1 MPFPLPRGRTFC
13 LVAIVGRAHAA
24 QVKILP
30 TVICF
35 NDGVAV
41 HNIIGFEGLTAGLS
55 PDKLDEWPLSSLA
68 RELAL
73 AKVCIPT

>member
-1 MPFPLPRGRTFC
+1 M
-13 LVAIVGRAHAA
+13 
-24 QVKILP
+24 KILP

-41 HNIIGFEGLTAGLS
+41 HNIIGFEGLTAGLA
-55 PDKLDEWPLSSLA
+55 PDRLDEWPLSNLA

-73 AKVCIPT
+73 AKVYTTIDRYSFFVTPCAPPKSI